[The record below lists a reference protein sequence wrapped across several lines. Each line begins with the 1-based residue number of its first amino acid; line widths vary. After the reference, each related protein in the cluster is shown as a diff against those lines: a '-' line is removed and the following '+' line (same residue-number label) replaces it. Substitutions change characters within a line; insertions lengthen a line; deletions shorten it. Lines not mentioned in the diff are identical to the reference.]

1 MRSAL
6 RLLCAVLLVLVVSA
20 DLATFIYGYHY
31 DILEDD
37 DPWLGAQLLCGGG
50 LLLSVL
56 LIPILAYFFSMSTRS
71 LSQCWFAVHI
81 TWGDN
86 WARHTVVL
94 LYTLQVQPV
103 LDILEL
109 NDIVADLKTADY
121 WWWFVQG
128 LLLVVLL
135 RALVGCDAEDDLY
148 EEQSNEM
155 PNVASHSRPPLE
167 IEGSQALVTP
177 TVTYPV
183 TPPALPATQDSTT
196 IEEISSTIGDITP

>member
-1 MRSAL
+1 M
-6 RLLCAVLLVLVVSA
+6 SA
-20 DLATFIYGYHY
+20 DLATFIYGYY
-31 DILEDD
+31 YNILEDD

-56 LIPILAYFFSMSTRS
+56 LIPILAYFFCMSTRS
-71 LSQCWFAVHI
+71 LTQCWFAVHI

-103 LDILEL
+103 LDLLEL

-128 LLLVVLL
+128 LLLVVLV
-135 RALVGCDAEDDLY
+135 RALADNDAEDGIYKD
-148 EEQSNEM
+148 ESDEIA
-155 PNVASHSRPPLE
+155 NVASHSRPPPE
-167 IEGSQALVTP
+167 IEGSQALVNP
-177 TVTYPV
+177 SVTYPMEPTDV
-183 TPPALPATQDSTT
+183 PATQDTLT
-196 IEEISSTIGDITP
+196 IEEISSTVGDITP